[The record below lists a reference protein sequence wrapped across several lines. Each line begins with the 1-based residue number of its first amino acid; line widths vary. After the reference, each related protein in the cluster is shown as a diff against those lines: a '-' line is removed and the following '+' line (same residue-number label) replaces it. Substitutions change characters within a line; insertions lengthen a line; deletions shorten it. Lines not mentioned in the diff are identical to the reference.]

1 MKLRSSAWFTA
12 FLIPLVAAC
21 AQSPQDTMLAGL
33 GGETALQNMSALSI
47 EATGTRWEIDELY
60 SPGAADEEGI
70 PFTMQLH
77 HDVAGDRLRVDYTR
91 ERGPGEQQMSQI
103 IAGQLG
109 AIEGQDAQFG
119 PPTTAAMTS
128 DRWAAI
134 RREQR
139 LLNPHLM
146 LREALVDPSRLTE
159 SGNELLG
166 GSEHHVLVLE
176 EEVVPITLYVNAS
189 TGQITKA
196 TTLENDHLRRDVTIE
211 AFYEDWTP
219 AEGGLSFPNRVLL
232 TFNGDMIHE
241 EVRSSVEANQALD
254 PALFDFPADVSPEFD
269 PKLAEWGVANHQ
281 AYRMLAFMGF
291 PRSGQQTTI
300 ETEEIAHR
308 VYHVRGSS
316 HHSLVI
322 EQEDGIVIAE
332 APLHERRSEAV
343 IDWINTT
350 FPDKPITHVIATHHH
365 SDHSAGMRTYVAEG
379 ATVVVHQAASEFF
392 GNVFQAPSTVVPD
405 RLGRNPVT
413 ASVET
418 VPADASFTIPDT
430 AVPVTVYPLEN
441 AHAEDMVLIHVGN
454 AGVVFVS
461 DIYSPNPA
469 ATDVG
474 AGGRMVS
481 NGIAANDLDVSFIAG
496 GHGAVIAYEDFRSRL
511 GG

>member
-1 MKLRSSAWFTA
+1 MKLRLSAWFTV
-12 FLIPLVAAC
+12 FLIPLFAAC

-33 GGETALQNMSALSI
+33 GGEVALQNMSALSI

-109 AIEGQDAQFG
+109 AIEGQDALFG

-146 LREALVDPSRLTE
+146 LREALVDPSRLTA
-159 SGNELLG
+159 SGNELLD

-196 TTLENDHLRRDVTIE
+196 ATLENDHLRRDVAIE
-211 AFYEDWTP
+211 AVYEDWTP

-254 PALFDFPADVSPEFD
+254 PALFDFPGDVSPEFD
-269 PKLAEWGVANHQ
+269 PELAEWGVANHQ

-291 PRSGQQTTI
+291 PRSGQHTTI
-300 ETEEIAHR
+300 ETEEIGYIR
-308 VYHVRGSS
+308 VSQLTNYANR
-316 HHSLVI
+316 
-322 EQEDGIVIAE
+322 
-332 APLHERRSEAV
+332 AV
-343 IDWINTT
+343 
-350 FPDKPITHVIATHHH
+350 
-365 SDHSAGMRTYVAEG
+365 S
-379 ATVVVHQAASEFF
+379 
-392 GNVFQAPSTVVPD
+392 
-405 RLGRNPVT
+405 
-413 ASVET
+413 
-418 VPADASFTIPDT
+418 
-430 AVPVTVYPLEN
+430 
-441 AHAEDMVLIHVGN
+441 
-454 AGVVFVS
+454 
-461 DIYSPNPA
+461 
-469 ATDVG
+469 
-474 AGGRMVS
+474 
-481 NGIAANDLDVSFIAG
+481 
-496 GHGAVIAYEDFRSRL
+496 
-511 GG
+511 